1 MPPALV
7 SVIIGIFVLMGISMV
22 ITYAVSTPAIYI
34 PALIILVAAVGGFIW
49 MKVNKRSSNRV

>member
-7 SVIIGIFVLMGISMV
+7 SVVIGIVVLMVISMV

-34 PALIILVAAVGGFIW
+34 PLILVIVAAVGGFIW
-49 MKVNKRSSNRV
+49 MKLSKRSSNRV